1 MSSTQLN
8 PAVEAISAFFPCY
21 NDDATIA
28 SMVRIAVATLDRVGV
43 LDGEVIVIDDGSFD
57 NSPKVLAE
65 LAADEP
71 MLTVVT
77 HDRNRGYGGA
87 LLSGF
92 AAAKKQWVFYT
103 DGDGQFD
110 PAELELLVRH
120 ASDDVDVVQGYKLR
134 RADGMLRR
142 VIGRMY
148 HRFVAFFFGL
158 RIRDTDCDFR
168 LIRQS
173 SLDEIELVHTTGV
186 ICVELVRKLQDSGA
200 RFTEVGVHHY
210 RRVYG
215 KSEFFRLP
223 AIARTL
229 WDLAGLWVG
238 LVVLRRGRSRALGRS
253 GRRRHHDDRR
263 AEGHVAMG
271 EEAALGSRQRRE
283 RAVEGTPL
291 DVGRPWCGRRGASRS
306 RGGAAARGRRGPR
319 RAERGTSRRRSPR
332 SHDEAVVACQL
343 DELGASVAP
352 PPVHRHVVLAPQRFE
367 GGLEQQ
373 ERAAGCEHTR
383 ELTQRAA

>member
-1 MSSTQLN
+1 VSSTQLN
-8 PAVEAISAFFPCY
+8 PAVDAVSAFFPCY

-43 LDGEVIVIDDGSFD
+43 LDGEVIVIDDGSTD
-57 NSPKVLAE
+57 NSAKVLAE
-65 LAADEP
+65 LGAEEP

-77 HDRNRGYGGA
+77 HERNRGYGGA

-92 AAAKKQWVFYT
+92 SAAKKQWVFYT

-134 RADGMLRR
+134 RADGMIRR

-173 SLDEIELVHTTGV
+173 KLDEIELVYTTGV

-229 WDLAGLWVG
+229 WDLAGLWVS
-238 LVVLRRGRSRALGRS
+238 LVALRRGRSAGAS
-253 GRRRHHDDRR
+253 D
-263 AEGHVAMG
+263 
-271 EEAALGSRQRRE
+271 GSRQQRR
-283 RAVEGTPL
+283 
-291 DVGRPWCGRRGASRS
+291 
-306 RGGAAARGRRGPR
+306 
-319 RAERGTSRRRSPR
+319 
-332 SHDEAVVACQL
+332 
-343 DELGASVAP
+343 
-352 PPVHRHVVLAPQRFE
+352 
-367 GGLEQQ
+367 
-373 ERAAGCEHTR
+373 
-383 ELTQRAA
+383 